1 MPNDSSRHDPI
12 TIWKNQPTEPSTM
25 TLLLIRSK
33 VRELRARTRRESLG
47 TLAGPIAVGAFYG
60 FAIKEFHGF
69 APALELVFAFAILWS
84 LAGLYF
90 LNRGMWSRAMPGD
103 AALSTGLEFY
113 RRELERRQRLFRRAL
128 GWSLGP
134 ILLAIAT
141 FILYLAMVGGARFFP
156 NGLPFLALVVLWI
169 AAYFAMRMRGQRE
182 LQREIDELNEIE
194 SADGST

>member
-1 MPNDSSRHDPI
+1 
-12 TIWKNQPTEPSTM
+12 M

-33 VRELRARTRRESLG
+33 VRELRARTHRELLG
-47 TLAGPIAVGAFYG
+47 SLAGPLAVGVFFG
-60 FAIKEFHGF
+60 FSIKEFHGL
-69 APALELVFAFAILWS
+69 APVPQLVFAFAIVWS

-113 RRELERRQRLFRRAL
+113 RRELERRQHLFRRVL
-128 GWSLGP
+128 LWSFGP

-141 FILYLAMVGGARFFP
+141 LILFLAMVGGARFFP
-156 NGLPFLALVVLWI
+156 NGMPFLVLAVLWI
-169 AAYFAMRMRGQRE
+169 AAYFGIRMRTQRE

-194 SADGST
+194 AKT